1 MKQDIAEYLVDSFV
15 DFKGDVHQVVLCALS
30 QSPEPIDSD
39 NLMVAWSDGETV
51 DDSTDIFHDVFRM
64 VSLGIAICCP
74 ADKKVFSENI
84 GKKIA
89 LNRAEKEVPKFV
101 SLFPGVVNTTLI
113 RAFLSQEMEFI
124 KKNPEQ
130 FIVGYA
136 EAKERYNKKINFEKT
151 IQNLSE
157 TEASIVE
164 HAIRG
169 VDILKC
175 AKLARQLL
183 DRQIRDVEKRK

>member
-30 QSPEPIDSD
+30 QSPESIDSD

-51 DDSTDIFHDVFRM
+51 DDSADIFHDVFRM

-74 ADKKVFSENI
+74 ADKKAFSEEI

-89 LNRAEKEVPKFV
+89 LNRAEKEIPKFV
-101 SLFPGVVNTTLI
+101 SIFPGVVNTTLV

-136 EAKERYNKKINFEKT
+136 EAKERYDKKVNFEKT

-157 TEASIVE
+157 AEASIVE
-164 HAIRG
+164 HAIKG

>member
-1 MKQDIAEYLVDSFV
+1 
-15 DFKGDVHQVVLCALS
+15 
-30 QSPEPIDSD
+30 
-39 NLMVAWSDGETV
+39 MVAWSDGETV
-51 DDSTDIFHDVFRM
+51 DESADIYHDVYRT
-64 VSLGIAICCP
+64 VRLGIAICCP
-74 ADKKVFSENI
+74 ADKKVFSEEI

-101 SLFPGVVNTTLI
+101 SLFPGVVNTTLV
-113 RAFLSQEMEFI
+113 RAFLRQEMEFI

-136 EAKERYNKKINFEKT
+136 EAKERYNKKVNFEKT
-151 IQNLSE
+151 IENLSE
-157 TEASIVE
+157 AEATIVE
-164 HAIRG
+164 HAMKG

>member
-1 MKQDIAEYLVDSFV
+1 MKQDIAEYLVDSFI
-15 DFKGDVHQVVLCALS
+15 DYKGDTHQVVLCALS

-51 DDSTDIFHDVFRM
+51 DESADIFHDVFRM

-74 ADKKVFSENI
+74 ADKKVFSEEI

-89 LNRAEKEVPKFV
+89 LNRANGSVPKFV

-113 RAFLSQEMEFI
+113 TAFLEQEMEYI
-124 KKNPEQ
+124 KKNPEL
-130 FIVGYA
+130 FIKGYE
-136 EAKERYNKKINFEKT
+136 EAKIRYEKKIDFDKT
-151 IQNLSE
+151 ISNLSE
-157 TEASIVE
+157 SEANVVQ
-164 HAIRG
+164 AAMDG
-169 VDILKC
+169 VDIIKC

-183 DRQIRDVEKRK
+183 DKQISEFEKNK